1 MKLSIKC
8 KFKKE
13 IYENFERNKKIFVG
27 SFLGITIIL
36 ILYRKFVSYQKR
48 QSKIKEISDIIIIKL
63 QKQQKNSISDST
75 GLTKRYLSN
84 IQLRDELLSNLRN
97 SEKYAIWDSILSS
110 LEKNSNIRGSTREI
124 HGEIVKVL
132 EWIGE

>member
-1 MKLSIKC
+1 M
-8 KFKKE
+8 
-13 IYENFERNKKIFVG
+13 
-27 SFLGITIIL
+27 
-36 ILYRKFVSYQKR
+36 SYQRR
-48 QSKIKEISDIIIIKL
+48 QSKIREISDIIIIKL
-63 QKQQKNSISDST
+63 QKQQKNSINDST
-75 GLTKRYLSN
+75 GLTNRYLSN

-97 SEKYAIWDSILSS
+97 SEKYAVWDSILNS